1 MCPLLFPFY
10 LTSLFLAIF
19 LAKMAEMK
27 MILIPIWRSMR
38 PAQWTK
44 NFFLLAA
51 LVFSERLLVRES
63 VLKAAEA
70 FVLYCLLSGSLY
82 LLNDLFDL
90 KEDRAHPAKKNRPLA
105 SGELRPGVAIVFFLG
120 GSAVALGWAWKLG
133 LPFFLVTAGYFLL
146 QVAYSAWLKH
156 IVILDIF
163 ILASGFVLR
172 VVAGALVIQ
181 VPISSWLLVCT
192 SLLSLFIGM
201 SKRRHE
207 LVMLENKA
215 SEHRP
220 ILREYSAYLL
230 DQMISVVTAST
241 LIAYCLY
248 TISAETVEKFGTR
261 NLVYSSIFVLYGI
274 FRYLYLVH
282 QKGLG
287 GSPEELVLKDAPL
300 LINIFLW
307 GIFIILIIYV
317 LR

>member
-1 MCPLLFPFY
+1 
-10 LTSLFLAIF
+10 
-19 LAKMAEMK
+19 
-27 MILIPIWRSMR
+27 MR

-51 LVFSERLLVRES
+51 LVFAERLFEKES
-63 VLKAAEA
+63 LLKAAEA

-82 LLNDLFDL
+82 LWNDLRDL
-90 KEDRAHPAKKNRPLA
+90 DEDRAHPVKKKRPLA
-105 SGELRPGVAIVFFLG
+105 SGELRPAVAIGFFLA
-120 GSAVALGWAWKLG
+120 GSAVALFWAFKLG

-163 ILASGFVLR
+163 VLASGFVFR

-181 VPISSWLLVCT
+181 VPISSWLLICT
-192 SLLSLFIGM
+192 SLLSLFVGM

-207 LVMLENKA
+207 LVLLENRA
-215 SEHRP
+215 ADHRP
-220 ILREYSAYLL
+220 ILKEYSAYLL

-287 GSPEELVLKDAPL
+287 GSPEELVLRDKPL

-307 GIFIILIIYV
+307 GLSIVLIIYV